1 MFVCHLV
8 FNVPLHAARRAM
20 EAALPFPLKATAGFY
35 RYTHFLPPES
45 EAVIVG
51 VSQRPLLPIT
61 ARESKKRERTK
72 QRKKQHILSGPPPPL
87 LLHLLWSGLGPSLDL
102 RLARTLLGDRGLDL
116 GRLVPGRLY
125 GPLSPPCPCPRRG
138 RCDRSPRCSFPADRD
153 RPTGARLLVHPWG
166 VGAVGCG
173 RSHVATTWPVIG

>member
-1 MFVCHLV
+1 M
-8 FNVPLHAARRAM
+8 A
-20 EAALPFPLKATAGFY
+20 AALPLPLKATAGFY
-35 RYTHFLPPES
+35 RYTHFLPPGG

-51 VSQRPLLPIT
+51 VSQRLLLPIT

-72 QRKKQHILSGPPPPL
+72 QKKKQHILSGPPPSL

-116 GRLVPGRLY
+116 GRLVLGRLY
-125 GPLSPPCPCPRRG
+125 GPFSPPRPSPCCE
-138 RCDRSPRCSFPADRD
+138 RCDRSSHCSCPADRD
-153 RPTGARLLVHPWG
+153 RSTGARLLVQPWG
-166 VGAVGCG
+166 VGAAGCG